1 MDGINLLF
9 TGLDAGSIRERGME
23 VDVITCDLRPSL
35 DDSLKEVHNIRE
47 FIRISCFNPEKP
59 RIILLK
65 ISKKDGE
72 EVEKLSSDTFGCIL
86 QKVTVTIMVMVAAQR
101 ADVKNVITMIIDSDY
116 RCLIKTKIP
125 SRSGSCKTQPS
136 GFNWF
141 KPSFNRFY
149 RSNWGNISL
158 PM

>member
-1 MDGINLLF
+1 MAYLTPDGPLCKEVDGINLLF

-125 SRSGSCKTQPS
+125 SRSGSCKNPAR
-136 GFNWF
+136 WV
-141 KPSFNRFY
+141 
-149 RSNWGNISL
+149 
-158 PM
+158 